1 LTFVCSAES
10 ENIMDFVNRA
20 WIGVLIQAGASG
32 PLAGGDSVTIP
43 GLARF
48 KGLVSALVPF
58 ALVACVLAV
67 IIGAI
72 IWALGGFT
80 NNPHRASSGKATVLW
95 SLVAA
100 IVIGA
105 SGFAVGWAHDQGTGI
120 S

>member
-1 LTFVCSAES
+1 MLL
-10 ENIMDFVNRA
+10 IDRA
-20 WIGVLIQAGASG
+20 WVGATVLLMDD
-32 PLAGGDSVTIP
+32 PLSGGDSVTIP

-80 NNPHRASSGKATVLW
+80 NNPHRAASGKTTVLW

-105 SGFAVGWAHDQGTGI
+105 SGFAVGWAHDQGTTI

>member
-1 LTFVCSAES
+1 MVLT
-10 ENIMDFVNRA
+10 DRA
-20 WIGVLIQAGASG
+20 PAGVTAFLADD
-32 PLAGGDSVTIP
+32 PLAGGDSVAIP

-48 KGLVSALVPF
+48 KGIVSAMVPF
-58 ALVACVLAV
+58 SLVACVLAV
-67 IIGAI
+67 IVGAI

-80 NNPHRASSGKATVLW
+80 NNPHRAASGKATVLW

-105 SGFAVGWAHDQGTGI
+105 SGFVVGWAHDQGTTL

>member
-1 LTFVCSAES
+1 MNF
-10 ENIMDFVNRA
+10 INRA
-20 WIGVLIQAGASG
+20 WASG
-32 PLAGGDSVTIP
+32 AVFVMDDPLSGGDSVAIP

-58 ALVACVLAV
+58 ALVACVLTV
-67 IIGAI
+67 IVGAI
-72 IWALGGFT
+72 IWAMGGFT
-80 NNPHRASSGKATVLW
+80 NNPHRATSGKSTVLW

-105 SGFAVGWAHDQGTGI
+105 AGFAVGWAHDQGTTI

>member
-1 LTFVCSAES
+1 MLYLDRASARVGAFL
-10 ENIMDFVNRA
+10 MDD
-20 WIGVLIQAGASG
+20 
-32 PLAGGDSVTIP
+32 PLSGGDTVTIP

-48 KGLVSALVPF
+48 KGIVSAMVPF

-67 IIGAI
+67 IVGAI
-72 IWALGGFT
+72 IWAMGGFT
-80 NNPHRASSGKATVLW
+80 NNPHRAASGKTTVLW

-105 SGFAVGWAHDQGTGI
+105 SGLVVGWAHDQGTTI